1 MKNYVDVEEKLP
13 IFTTIP
19 LSFQHLF
26 AMVGAT
32 ILVPILTGMS
42 PSIAL
47 FCSGIGTLLY
57 IVCTKAKLP
66 AYIGS
71 SFAFIGPMMVASK
84 NYGPEAMLSG
94 VMAAGLVY
102 ITVAV
107 IIRFCGVRWLNK
119 ALPPVVV
126 GAIVIVIGLGLAS
139 VAINWAGLN
148 STFTTPA
155 MQNVPRW
162 AWITVSMITLGI
174 GVLGSMYFRGFLAVI
189 PILIAMIAGY
199 IAALVLGV
207 IPHQAI
213 EAIANAK
220 LFRLPPFVTPKFNL
234 NAMMLMAPVSFV
246 TLAEHIGH
254 VYVTNNVVGRDF
266 TKEPGLHR
274 SILGDGVATMFAGLV
289 GGPPNTTYGE
299 NIGVM
304 AITKVYSVWVIGGA
318 GVIAIMLSFIG
329 PVAAIIENM
338 PMPVMGGVSIL
349 LFGIIASSG
358 FRIFVEDKIDFSKKK
373 NLILSSVIIVIGIGG
388 AAVKFNFNGAEVE
401 IAGVALATIVGIV
414 LNLILPDKSATE
426 EDFVV
431 EETSETK
438 KQITE
443 AV

>member
-47 FCSGIGTLLY
+47 FCSGVGTLLY

-94 VMAAGLVY
+94 VIAAGLVY
-102 ITVAV
+102 VTVAV
-107 IIRFCGVRWLNK
+107 IIKFCGIDWLNK

-126 GAIVIVIGLGLAS
+126 GSIVIVIGLGLAA

-148 STFTTPA
+148 SGFTTPA

-174 GVLGSMYFRGFLAVI
+174 GVLGSMYFKGFLGVI

-213 EAIANAK
+213 EAIANTK

-318 GVIAIMLSFIG
+318 GLIAIMLSFIG

-431 EETSETK
+431 EEETEIK
-438 KQITE
+438 RQVI
-443 AV
+443 

>member
-1 MKNYVDVEEKLP
+1 MKNFVDVEERLS
-13 IFTTIP
+13 IGATIP

-32 ILVPILTGMS
+32 ILVPIITGMS

-57 IVCTKAKLP
+57 IICTKAKLP

-71 SFAFIGPMMVASK
+71 SFAFIGPMLVASK

-94 VMAAGLVY
+94 VMAAGIVY
-102 ITVAV
+102 IIVAV
-107 IIRFCGVRWLNK
+107 IIKFCGISWLNK

-126 GAIVIVIGLGLAS
+126 GAIVIVIGLGLS
-139 VAINWAGLN
+139 TTAINWAGLN
-148 STFTTPA
+148 PNYVDASMA
-155 MQNVPRW
+155 NVPRW
-162 AWITVSMITLGI
+162 AWITVSIVTLGI
-174 GVLGSMYFRGFLAVI
+174 GVLGSMYFRGFFAVI
-189 PILIAMIAGY
+189 PILIAMICGY
-199 IAALVLGV
+199 ITALCLGV
-207 IPHQAI
+207 IPQ
-213 EAIANAK
+213 EAINAILNAK
-220 LFRLPPFVTPKFNL
+220 LFRLPPFMTPKFNL

-274 SILGDGVATMFAGLV
+274 SILGDGVATMFASLV

-318 GVIAIMLSFIG
+318 GVIAILLSFIG
-329 PVAAIIENM
+329 PVAAVIEHM
-338 PMPVMGGVSIL
+338 PIPVMGGVSIL

-358 FRIFVEDKIDFSKKK
+358 FRIFVEDKIDFGKKK

-388 AAVKFNFNGAEVE
+388 AAVRFKFNGADVE
-401 IAGVALATIVGIV
+401 IAGVALATVVGIV
-414 LNLILPDKSATE
+414 LNLILPDNSVSEGNNSGKNNIKK
-426 EDFVV
+426 VV
-431 EETSETK
+431 
-438 KQITE
+438 
-443 AV
+443 

>member
-13 IFTTIP
+13 IFTTLP

-32 ILVPILTGMS
+32 ILVPILSGMS

-47 FCSGIGTLLY
+47 FCSGVGTLLY

-94 VMAAGLVY
+94 VIAAGLVY
-102 ITVAV
+102 VTVA
-107 IIRFCGVRWLNK
+107 IIIKFCGIEWLNK

-126 GAIVIVIGLGLAS
+126 GSIVIVIGLGLAA

-148 STFTTPA
+148 SSFTTPA

-199 IAALVLGV
+199 VAALVLGV

-213 EAIANAK
+213 EAIVNTK

-373 NLILSSVIIVIGIGG
+373 SLILSSVIIVIGIGG

-438 KQITE
+438 NQITE
-443 AV
+443 AI